1 MPEQTKTKPAND
13 AGMGTPIPCCPTLIK
28 DDHCDVFNFKRILTY
43 PVTVNYRNQQV
54 PMEVEL
60 VMQFQFKRCTLGL
73 TLGDPVYSTTLL
85 PGEKVRLA
93 TTDRKSR
100 FTYDSETKLS
110 YRSEQISEEQY
121 YMTALQHYMSDGA
134 NSQSGNVHESDSSDW
149 NFHGDAHGSVGLKL
163 FGGSADAST
172 NANGS
177 HNASSSLDY
186 LHEQKSHAEA
196 SASQAVGETHKAH
209 SVSVGEVSSRTHIEG
224 ESEDQFEASSREFS
238 NPNKCHAI
246 TFLFYRLNKK
256 QKTSYKLVD
265 IERRVKDPVAPVRRP
280 FTPVISK
287 TAVSFVP
294 QDVTAIN
301 KKVVVDSDLL
311 RATSGSDTQSAAGLR
326 MNMAFINPAL
336 LQNIAV
342 NPATTIS
349 ALPIATD
356 LRKLALDQVNAAL
369 QAVGMLDANN
379 KISPAVQKDISF
391 ESEFSLPTGGI
402 IVKGC
407 MDDCDI
413 CEPLA
418 KERMQLEND
427 LLRKQ
432 IELLEKSQEYRCCPP
447 APVMQD

>member
-1 MPEQTKTKPAND
+1 MADQAKNKPAND
-13 AGMGTPIPCCPTLIK
+13 AGMGTSIPCCPTLIK
-28 DDHCDVFNFKRILTY
+28 DDHCDVFNIKRILNY
-43 PVTVNYRNQQV
+43 PVTVNYRDRQIQ
-54 PMEVEL
+54 MEVEL

-73 TLGDPVYSTTLL
+73 TLGDPVYTTTLL

-100 FTYDSETKLS
+100 FTYDGETKLS

-134 NSQSGNVHESDSSDW
+134 NSQSGDVHNSDSSDW

-209 SVSVGEVSSRTHIEG
+209 AVSVGEVSSRTHIQG
-224 ESEDQFEASSREFS
+224 ESEDHFEASSREFS
-238 NPNKCHAI
+238 NPNRCHAI

-256 QKTSYKLVD
+256 QKVSYKLVE
-265 IERRVKDPVAPVRRP
+265 IERRVKDAVAPVRRP
-280 FTPVISK
+280 FTPLLTK

-301 KKVVVDSDLL
+301 KKVVTDGDLL
-311 RATSGSDTQSAAGLR
+311 KATSGADTQAAGLR
-326 MNMAFINPAL
+326 VNAAFINPATAL
-336 LQNIAV
+336 T
-342 NPATTIS
+342 AT
-349 ALPIATD
+349 PIAAD
-356 LRKLALDQVNAAL
+356 LRKLALDQVNTAL
-369 QAVGMLDANN
+369 QAAGILDTNN
-379 KISPAVQKDISF
+379 KISPTIQKDISF

-407 MDDCDI
+407 MDECDV

-418 KERMQLEND
+418 KEKMQLEND

-432 IELLEKSQEYRCCPP
+432 IDLLEKSQEYRCCPP
-447 APVMQD
+447 APVIQD

>member
-1 MPEQTKTKPAND
+1 MAEPTKNKPASDAAD
-13 AGMGTPIPCCPTLIK
+13 AGVQIPCCPTLIK
-28 DDHCDVFNFKRILTY
+28 DDHCDVFNFKRILNY
-43 PVTVNYRNQQV
+43 PVTVRSGDRQV
-54 PMEVEL
+54 PMEAEIVL
-60 VMQFQFKRCTLGL
+60 HFRFRRCTLGL

-121 YMTALQHYMSDGA
+121 YMTAFQHYVADGA
-134 NSQSGNVHESDSSDW
+134 NSQSGNVNESDSGDW

-177 HNASSSLDY
+177 HNSSSTLDY
-186 LHEQKSHAEA
+186 LHEQKSHAQA
-196 SASQAVGETHKAH
+196 SASQAVGETRKAH
-209 SVSVGEVSSRTHIEG
+209 SVSVGEVSSRTHIAG

-238 NPNKCHAI
+238 NPNKCHAV

-256 QKTSYKLVD
+256 QKVTYELVE

-280 FTPVISK
+280 FTPLLSK

-301 KKVVVDSDLL
+301 KKVVADNDLL
-311 RATSGSDTQSAAGLR
+311 QATSGVNVQAAAGYRISAAYL
-326 MNMAFINPAL
+326 NPAL
-336 LQNIAV
+336 FQGA
-342 NPATTIS
+342 AAGS
-349 ALPIATD
+349 APSAAPIPVD
-356 LRKLALDQVNAAL
+356 LRKAALNQVNAEL
-369 QAVGMLDANN
+369 QAAGMLDANQQ
-379 KISPAVQKDISF
+379 ISPAVKKDISF
-391 ESEFSLPTGGI
+391 EAEFSLPTGGI

-407 MDDCDI
+407 LDDCDI

-418 KERMQLEND
+418 KEKMQLEND

-432 IELLEKSQEYRCCPP
+432 IDLLEKSQEYRCCPP
-447 APVMQD
+447 APVITD